1 MVFKKKLILSF
12 VVFNILKF
20 QDFRDIV
27 MFLTLLA
34 IGWVLFFFG
43 ITLVVALG
51 FFYFRLR
58 PIMDFL
64 KHIA

>member
-1 MVFKKKLILSF
+1 MVFKEKLILSF

-27 MFLTLLA
+27 TFLTLLA

-43 ITLVVALG
+43 ITLVVASG
-51 FFYFRLR
+51 FFDFRLR

-64 KHIA
+64 KHIS